1 MDKAKRP
8 SSADY
13 ERLAAFRFT
22 LRRFLSQAD
31 FNARNAGLTAQ
42 QYQALLSIRGG
53 YPGRDEISIGDLA
66 ANLLLK
72 NHSAVELVARL
83 VAGGLVT
90 RQRSAEDRRR
100 ICLRLTAKGERLL
113 QSVAAENLRELR
125 STVESMQRVIASLEG
140 A

>member
-1 MDKAKRP
+1 MHPFARRRAPARRRRRPGRGEFSMDKAKRP

-72 NHSAVELVARL
+72 NHSA
-83 VAGGLVT
+83 
-90 RQRSAEDRRR
+90 
-100 ICLRLTAKGERLL
+100 
-113 QSVAAENLRELR
+113 
-125 STVESMQRVIASLEG
+125 
-140 A
+140 